1 MEKSYWRKTSELV
14 IQQVINNFLEEEGL
28 KSLMEV
34 SYDQR
39 QELRRKISAAY
50 PFGERKY
57 YPYKMWLAEIK
68 AQLGPVYQNTR
79 IEAKQRKKG
88 ISPGQL
94 SLFNSNETV

>member
-1 MEKSYWRKTSELV
+1 MEKNYWRKKSKFI

-28 KSLMEV
+28 KSLMEI

-39 QELRRKISAAY
+39 QKLRRKISEAY

-57 YPYKMWLAEIK
+57 YPYKEWLAEVSFLL
-68 AQLGPVYQNTR
+68 ARVYENTR

-94 SLFNSNETV
+94 SLFDSDETF